1 MKTSQFN
8 LFYKKKNCVMG
19 YNSYT
24 DSFMLMSHKAYE
36 AYKTVKLSDFEKQY
50 PDIYRKLED
59 MKSLA
64 HAQIP
69 PHTPERCHGL
79 RAVVP
84 GHGVPVAENES
95 LSSNNQS
102 VKK

>member
-1 MKTSQFN
+1 
-8 LFYKKKNCVMG
+8 MG

-59 MKSLA
+59 MKFIVDDEIDEVARLRFDNRKVISSMISSTS
-64 HAQIP
+64 H
-69 PHTPERCHGL
+69 PERQK
-79 RAVVP
+79 
-84 GHGVPVAENES
+84 S
-95 LSSNNQS
+95 LL
-102 VKK
+102 